1 MSKEVKKILF
11 IILFPIGC
19 LLFNI
24 FSNLSMHYNA
34 LIGCIL
40 FRLSLISFIL
50 FILILCLWG
59 SSLNIKKI
67 SIKEFLGK
75 LFLIAVFI
83 FILCFSNINIIDPI
97 KDCFLQP
104 KTVLL
109 KEYNIDVNHQ
119 RRSRNPIVCI
129 VTGYDANGNK
139 YKLESSNYI
148 YEKEGKIKIT
158 YYKNIKMIKSV
169 EYYK

>member
-24 FSNLSMHYNA
+24 FSNLSMRYNA

-40 FRLSLISFIL
+40 FRLSLISFVL

-75 LFLIAVFI
+75 LFLITVFI
-83 FILCFSNINIIDPI
+83 FILCFSNINIIAPI
-97 KDCFLQP
+97 KDCFQKT
-104 KTVLL
+104 KTVIL
-109 KEYNIDVNHQ
+109 KDYDIDINHQ
-119 RRSRNPIVCI
+119 RKSIEPIECI
-129 VTGYDANGNK
+129 VTGYDENGSK
-139 YKLESSNYI
+139 YILESSNYI
-148 YEKEGKIKIT
+148 YEKKGKIKIT